1 MGGGIRRTQRL
12 AVGGKGRDEE
22 SEMAHCHG
30 VGVADGAT
38 DHGNPP
44 KSTGSTEELQAG
56 AGLPTFVIPSFLTD
70 LSFPELISEELECL
84 AVSVFSSPGLF
95 VNRLDDTIGFVRL
108 SVVPAALDPLEQVL
122 CGLIRHIL
130 CVFSMFLPSVFKST
144 KSGVFGQRY
153 SKFSEERT
161 GSGSGSMISR

>member
-22 SEMAHCHG
+22 SEMAHRHG

-38 DHGNPP
+38 DQGGPP
-44 KSTGSTEELQAG
+44 KSTGSTEELQAR

-70 LSFPELISEELECL
+70 LRFPKLISEELQRL

-95 VNRLDDTIGFVRL
+95 IAHLDDMIGFVSL
-108 SVVPAALDPLEQVL
+108 CVVPAALDPPEQVL

-130 CVFSMFLPSVFKST
+130 CVFSMFRESEKYLRKS
-144 KSGVFGQRY
+144 R
-153 SKFSEERT
+153 
-161 GSGSGSMISR
+161 MILREKLSYRIK